1 MDLVILG
8 TAFALSVATTIALTP
23 ILGSVAIRRGWLDR
37 PDTVR
42 KLHQHAVP
50 PVGGIGIFAGF
61 TVGLL
66 YVLAFK
72 SDLPFEVPPM
82 PAVLILALGIMVAT
96 GFYDDIK
103 GLGFKGKFVIQLAV
117 AYLLVHAG
125 YKIDVSA
132 LPFMTDD
139 PYAQALVSIP
149 LTMLWIVGTI
159 NAVNLIDGLDGLA
172 GGVVLI
178 AFACLGVIFGINGE
192 VGLIVYAL
200 VVAGALLGFL
210 AHNFNPAS
218 VFMGDAGSLFLG
230 CLLAVFSLSG
240 TAHTDPVLALMIP
253 GVALGLPLIDTAL
266 SIVRRVARGTSVWA
280 PDRDHIHH
288 RLARIWPQWQAVL
301 VLYAAAALFGIAA
314 ILMSIFAPV
323 VGFSVFAITAVAS
336 GAGLALL
343 GYLRLRTVATDSAAN
358 APQTGVAEQAQPAVA
373 GAAVAVEARTH
384 EAVTLADVE
393 DLVVRPEGIVRRT
406 QTETSLDDAARK
418 AAEAAHRRRIKQL
431 SLGTREQMNAIL
443 TMISR
448 SSVIQAAGDLCVADL
463 GGDAVVLDSNGGR
476 YYGLNEV
483 AARILELVKE
493 PRSVG
498 DVVALMRQEYDVP
511 DEVLEK
517 DVIQFLEEMED
528 HDLVL
533 VE

>member
-1 MDLVILG
+1 MELVILG

-23 ILGSVAIRRGWLDR
+23 LLASLAIHHGWVDA
-37 PDTVR
+37 PDSIR
-42 KLHQHAVP
+42 KLHAQPVP

-66 YVLAFK
+66 YVLAFRE
-72 SDLPFEVPPM
+72 DLPFDVPPM
-82 PAVLILALGIMVAT
+82 PAVLILALAIMVAT

-103 GLGFKGKFVIQLAV
+103 GLGFKGKFLIQLAV

-132 LPFMTDD
+132 LPFLVDD

-200 VVAGALLGFL
+200 VVAGALFGFL

-240 TAHTDPVLALMIP
+240 TAHTDPILALLIP

-266 SIVRRVARGTSVWA
+266 SIVRRVARGTSVFA

-288 RLARIWPQWQAVL
+288 RLSKIWPQWQAVL
-301 VLYAAAALFGIAA
+301 VLYAAAALFGLAA
-314 ILMSIFAPV
+314 IVMSVFAPV
-323 VGFSVFAITAVAS
+323 VGFSVFAITAIAS

-343 GYLRLRTVATDSAAN
+343 GYLRLRTMSNEPTAAAEQEDDADVPGLADGATVAAQPDILSTLTDS
-358 APQTGVAEQAQPAVA
+358 E
-373 GAAVAVEARTH
+373 
-384 EAVTLADVE
+384 D
-393 DLVVRPEGIVRRT
+393 DLVVQPGGGIVRRS
-406 QTETSLDDAARK
+406 EAEALLDDAVRNASD
-418 AAEAAHRRRIKQL
+418 AARRRRLKQL
-431 SLGTREQMNAIL
+431 SLGRREQMNAIL

-498 DVVALMRQEYDVP
+498 DVVALMQEEYDVP

-517 DVIQFLEEMED
+517 DVIHFLEEMED
-528 HDLVL
+528 YELVR
-533 VE
+533 VAN